1 MHKLSPKDIWA
12 HFEPV
17 IQNMPKKITI
27 KKAKTQPI
35 IFFQFF
41 TSKSNYVYNPNI
53 IKLVH

>member
-17 IQNMPKKITI
+17 IQNIPKKITI

-41 TSKSNYVYNPNI
+41 ISTIAIYLLSNGSSSGD
-53 IKLVH
+53 